1 MAGGGKGWH
10 PNGPRRPGIVLMR
23 LIAAV

>member
-1 MAGGGKGWH
+1 MVGGGKGWH
-10 PNGPRRPGIVLMR
+10 PSGPRRRGIVLMR